1 MRTMILMFAILFV
14 GLHGQT
20 GNAVYFQNADYMTHG
35 DFIYCNAPN
44 YGFTNQLTVTAWVK
58 WTVDPSSFATSPSNH
73 ENEGEFAT
81 YIAYGKHNAND
92 IKSDNLQFSLRNAKT
107 GNKFQFVVHTSGGII
122 EATSTV
128 GPSVGTWYFLAGV
141 YDGSKVSIYV
151 DGTLT
156 KQVSQSGNIN
166 TNADHRLNMG
176 RLPWGYGFFV
186 GYMDEVRIWSR
197 ALNATE
203 IGEQMQSV
211 TTVNT
216 SGLKSYWNFN
226 AGSGTV
232 IDDSCATNA
241 DGVFYTAAIDVHAF
255 TTTPTVTVSD
265 NDKTWTVNKWSEG
278 ILKTVSGAG
287 IDELNTVTSNTSS
300 TLTLQNSFT
309 TTPVLDSKDTP
320 NDTWFGVQLT
330 GETSQWVSS
339 DVPMPVELHDF
350 TARINGRGVELAWR
364 TATEVNNYGFDVE
377 RKELSH
383 RLIGSLNQST
393 DESINHWTKI
403 GFVEGNGTTN
413 APKSYTFI
421 DGSASGT
428 VAYRLKQID
437 RDGSFEYSNQV
448 EVTIAA
454 PNEFALMQNHP
465 NPFNPVTSINYT
477 LPVAGHVSL
486 KIYDML
492 GKEVATLVNGV
503 QDAGAKIASFDASQL
518 PSGIYFYT
526 LRTNNFNATRKMML
540 VK

>member
-1 MRTMILMFAILFV
+1 MRTMILLFAILSV

-35 DFIYCNAPN
+35 DFIYCSAPN

-58 WTVDPSSFATSPSNH
+58 WTVDPSSFATSPLNH
-73 ENEGEFAT
+73 ENEGQYAT

-92 IKSDNLQFSLRNAKT
+92 INSDNLQFSLRNAKT
-107 GNKFQFVVHTSGGII
+107 GNKFQFVVHTTGGII

-241 DGVFYTAAIDVHAF
+241 DGIFYTAAVDVHAY

-265 NDKTWTVNKWSEG
+265 NDKTWTENYWSNG
-278 ILKTVSGAG
+278 TLKTVSGAG
-287 IDELNTVTSNTSS
+287 IDEVNTVTSNTSS
-300 TLTLQNSFT
+300 ILTLQNSCT

-320 NDTWFGVQLT
+320 NDTWFGIELT
-330 GETSQWVSS
+330 NETSQWVVS
-339 DVPMPVELHDF
+339 DPPVPVEIHSF
-350 TARINGRGVELAWR
+350 TANSKGRGVELAWK
-364 TATEVNNYGFDVE
+364 TATEVNNHGFDIE
-377 RKELSH
+377 KRMKDEL
-383 RLIGSLNQST
+383 GSMNW
-393 DESINHWTKI
+393 EKI
-403 GFVEGNGTTN
+403 GFVEGHGTTN
-413 APKSYTFI
+413 APKSYSFI

-448 EVTIAA
+448 EVTVAA
-454 PNEFALMQNHP
+454 PKEFALMQNHP
-465 NPFNPVTSINYT
+465 NPFNPATSISYT
-477 LPVAGHVSL
+477 IPAAGHVTL
-486 KIYDML
+486 KVYDL
-492 GKEVATLVNGV
+492 IGKEVATLVNGM
-503 QDAGAKIASFDASQL
+503 QDAGVHIVKFSAGGGSAFGGDASQL
-518 PSGIYFYT
+518 PSGMYFYT
-526 LRTNNFNATRKMML
+526 LRTNNFAATKKMML
-540 VK
+540 LK